1 VYSNSESDDPA
12 RDADMVRQ
20 RRFHG
25 QKAAF
30 LALADDAARLKF
42 LENESRCGVFG
53 VCFLLLSDQ
62 DVRAHL
68 PGDRSALE
76 PWLRAC
82 VKNCPLNG
90 QHFPILCDHLDETIL
105 RMEELRAGPPP
116 AGGITMR
123 MYDFFSGSQQFAPF
137 ASAENRSAM
146 DAAENF
152 HMRLGRE
159 ICQMYWAFAQV
170 LPSSKRN
177 EFLFGHRLQSL
188 LSSRMRFCLA
198 ARTRSMDLIR
208 NIEVMSRPHHVRIV
222 TTSPAAYCAQFM
234 PDEFWELHLNQL
246 SDKEFLKFLSSPAQ
260 TSEFGVPGVPMLV
273 FLLSR
278 IRSAERFSF
287 DQIGANMHS
296 MCGASSTEFVLQQE
310 QPPRD
315 TLAGAALEEK
325 LFGRLQQLAQ
335 GHGHDNALRKLLQS
349 LLQITPVRRLG
360 NFEFLNQS
368 VNMSVWQIGEFPLRC
383 CLNDL
388 GVLHIV
394 KQSAY
399 DTSSSIT
406 PYASERLFP
415 MMCGLGL
422 LQLDEGTGNYRDGQ
436 NRLWHLQSTAT
447 MNSLTLENSIHPMAV
462 CTECRELG
470 LPGQFASYG
479 EKRFTFFPLDPDG
492 VIPPGAVH
500 IFQPPGNS

>member
-30 LALADDAARLKF
+30 LALADDAARLEF
-42 LENESRCGVFG
+42 LKNESQCGVFG
-53 VCFLLLSDQ
+53 VCFLLLADR
-62 DVRAHL
+62 DVQAHL
-68 PGDRSALE
+68 PGDRLSLD

-82 VKNCPLNG
+82 VESCPFDG
-90 QHFPILCDHLDETIL
+90 QHFPILCNHLDETIL

-116 AGGITMR
+116 AGGITMSVW
-123 MYDFFSGSQQFAPF
+123 DFACNPQRWALF

-152 HMRLGRE
+152 YMHLGRE
-159 ICQMYWAFAQV
+159 ICQMYRTFAQV

-188 LSSRMRFCLA
+188 LSSRMRSSLA
-198 ARTRSMDLIR
+198 EETCRMTSHDMECF
-208 NIEVMSRPHHVRIV
+208 NEPPHVRIV
-222 TTSPAAYCAQFM
+222 ETSPTAYCAQFM
-234 PDEFWELHLNQL
+234 PDEFWEWHLNQL
-246 SDKEFLKFLSSPAQ
+246 SDEEFLQFLGSPAQ

-278 IRSAERFSF
+278 IRSAERFSI
-287 DQIGANMHS
+287 DQIGKNMHS
-296 MCGASSTEFVLQQE
+296 MCDASSTEFVLQQE

-335 GHGHDNALRKLLQS
+335 GHGHDDALRQLLQL
-349 LLQITPVRRLG
+349 LLQVTPVQRFRGGLRWD
-360 NFEFLNQS
+360 QP
-368 VNMSVWQIGEFPLRC
+368 VNMSVWQMGEFPLRC
-383 CLNDL
+383 CLNDM
-388 GVLHIV
+388 GVLHIAER
-394 KQSAY
+394 SACY
-399 DTSSSIT
+399 TSSTIT

-422 LQLDEGTGNYRDGQ
+422 LQAGEGTGNYRDGQ

-447 MNSLTLENSIHPMAV
+447 MNSLTLENSVHPLATYV
-462 CTECRELG
+462 GLDNHG

-479 EKRFTFFPLDPDG
+479 EKRFAFFPLDPDG
-492 VIPPGAVH
+492 VIPPGSVH